1 VFSPEEVDVD
11 VVEVDVDVAAVAL
24 VFVAAAAA
32 VVVFLVDVTR
42 VVAAAAVVFLVD
54 VARVVAAAAAVVF
67 LVDVVR
73 VVVAVPATHCEYPTC
88 KVNHQTTRLPSG
100 LNSQSLYLVQTLPET
115 QAVSPVQLLPPY
127 LYQLPAPSST
137 SGAGKL
143 THWPYSA
150 TSAEE
155 YPASRTAAPRRVE
168 KERMMSEN
176 E

>member
-1 VFSPEEVDVD
+1 VD
-11 VVEVDVDVAAVAL
+11 
-24 VFVAAAAA
+24 VAAAAA

-42 VVAAAAVVFLVD
+42 VVAAAAAAVVFLVDVARVVAAAAAVVFLVD

-73 VVVAVPATHCEYPTC
+73 VVVAVPATHCEYPKC
-88 KVNHQTTRLPSG
+88 KVNHQTTRLASG

-115 QAVSPVQLLPPY
+115 QVVSPVQLLPPY

-137 SGAGKL
+137 SGAGKP

-155 YPASRTAAPRRVE
+155 YPASRIAAPRRVE